1 MKKETYRFETL
12 QVHAG
17 QEQPDPATGAR
28 AVPVYQTTS
37 YVFRD
42 SAQAASRF
50 ALEEEGNIYGRLTNP
65 TQEVF
70 EKRIAAL
77 EGGIAAV
84 ATASGAAALT
94 CVFQNLAKAGD
105 HIVASRSIY
114 GGTYNLLEHTLR
126 EFGISTTFVDPAEN
140 GAVEA
145 AIRDNTKAVFIETI
159 GNPRAVLTDIEK
171 TAAVAHKYKIPLI
184 ADNTFATPFLLRPF
198 EHGADIVVHSAT
210 KFIGGHG
217 TALGGVIIDS
227 GSFDWED
234 GGKFPQLTE
243 PTDCYH
249 GVSFTK
255 AAGAAAF
262 TARIRA
268 VLLRDT
274 GASLAPLH
282 AFLFLQ
288 GLETL
293 SLRLERHVENT
304 LRIVDF
310 LRSHPLVSSVS
321 HPSLSDHPQHDLYQ
335 RYFPKGGA
343 SIFTFEIKGGRKEAH
358 KFIDSLR
365 IFSLL
370 ANVADVKYLVIHP
383 ASTTHAQLNEQE
395 MRQQGITEATIR
407 LSVGTEHID
416 DLIADLSQA
425 FKEVER
431 L

>member
-1 MKKETYRFETL
+1 M
-12 QVHAG
+12 
-17 QEQPDPATGAR
+17 
-28 AVPVYQTTS
+28 
-37 YVFRD
+37 
-42 SAQAASRF
+42 
-50 ALEEEGNIYGRLTNP
+50 ALIL
-65 TQEVF
+65 
-70 EKRIAAL
+70 
-77 EGGIAAV
+77 
-84 ATASGAAALT
+84 S
-94 CVFQNLAKAGD
+94 
-105 HIVASRSIY
+105 SI
-114 GGTYNLLEHTLR
+114 
-126 EFGISTTFVDPAEN
+126 
-140 GAVEA
+140 
-145 AIRDNTKAVFIETI
+145 
-159 GNPRAVLTDIEK
+159 
-171 TAAVAHKYKIPLI
+171 
-184 ADNTFATPFLLRPF
+184 
-198 EHGADIVVHSAT
+198 SAT

-335 RYFPKGGA
+335 RYFRRAAPPSLPLK
-343 SIFTFEIKGGRKEAH
+343 SREVGRKRISYRQPANLFASCQCSGCKIPGHSSCQHDSRPSSMTRDEA
-358 KFIDSLR
+358 
-365 IFSLL
+365 
-370 ANVADVKYLVIHP
+370 A
-383 ASTTHAQLNEQE
+383 
-395 MRQQGITEATIR
+395 GITEATIR

>member
-42 SAQAASRF
+42 SAQAAARF

-171 TAAVAHKYKIPLI
+171 P
-184 ADNTFATPFLLRPF
+184 
-198 EHGADIVVHSAT
+198 
-210 KFIGGHG
+210 
-217 TALGGVIIDS
+217 
-227 GSFDWED
+227 
-234 GGKFPQLTE
+234 
-243 PTDCYH
+243 
-249 GVSFTK
+249 
-255 AAGAAAF
+255 
-262 TARIRA
+262 
-268 VLLRDT
+268 
-274 GASLAPLH
+274 
-282 AFLFLQ
+282 
-288 GLETL
+288 
-293 SLRLERHVENT
+293 
-304 LRIVDF
+304 
-310 LRSHPLVSSVS
+310 
-321 HPSLSDHPQHDLYQ
+321 
-335 RYFPKGGA
+335 
-343 SIFTFEIKGGRKEAH
+343 
-358 KFIDSLR
+358 
-365 IFSLL
+365 
-370 ANVADVKYLVIHP
+370 
-383 ASTTHAQLNEQE
+383 
-395 MRQQGITEATIR
+395 R
-407 LSVGTEHID
+407 LSPISIKF
-416 DLIADLSQA
+416 L
-425 FKEVER
+425 
-431 L
+431 

>member
-42 SAQAASRF
+42 SAQAAARF

-198 EHGADIVVHSAT
+198 
-210 KFIGGHG
+210 
-217 TALGGVIIDS
+217 
-227 GSFDWED
+227 
-234 GGKFPQLTE
+234 
-243 PTDCYH
+243 
-249 GVSFTK
+249 
-255 AAGAAAF
+255 
-262 TARIRA
+262 
-268 VLLRDT
+268 
-274 GASLAPLH
+274 
-282 AFLFLQ
+282 
-288 GLETL
+288 
-293 SLRLERHVENT
+293 
-304 LRIVDF
+304 
-310 LRSHPLVSSVS
+310 
-321 HPSLSDHPQHDLYQ
+321 
-335 RYFPKGGA
+335 
-343 SIFTFEIKGGRKEAH
+343 
-358 KFIDSLR
+358 
-365 IFSLL
+365 
-370 ANVADVKYLVIHP
+370 
-383 ASTTHAQLNEQE
+383 
-395 MRQQGITEATIR
+395 
-407 LSVGTEHID
+407 
-416 DLIADLSQA
+416 
-425 FKEVER
+425 
-431 L
+431 